1 MGAVPKT
8 GSSSQLEESAQRYFT
23 DGRGGSKYLAQQ
35 LTQRMVDTSP
45 EWFSFFSPC
54 YWCSAWLFVGAK
66 AGSSPGVLIAGHNSN
81 SLRFAEDHEELGNN
95 LANRVLAA
103 ST

>member
-1 MGAVPKT
+1 
-8 GSSSQLEESAQRYFT
+8 
-23 DGRGGSKYLAQQ
+23 
-35 LTQRMVDTSP
+35 MV
-45 EWFSFFSPC
+45 SFFSPC

-95 LANRVLAA
+95 L
-103 ST
+103 